1 MATRRETNPA
11 SGNKQSDFAGTNT
24 ERYGD
29 AKPVNDQDNSVNS
42 QESQNVTDGTE
53 RISGKE
59 AEHARNKANQGKRKR

>member
-29 AKPVNDQDNSVNS
+29 AKPVNDQDNPVNS